1 MGFLA
6 TFIKGLTRNY
16 NESDGRCSIDQGP
29 VDRAS
34 LQLAALDCRDLCRRA
49 ITVCT
54 LFGEMKGRGW
64 AWNWNFIAIFQR
76 DNLWWEL
83 SGYLVMLRG
92 DAGEHIY
99 SVVTASQARV
109 CSNRDANCSSLMD
122 LEWTVSKNSKWLAS
136 SVAYVQ
142 SRGLLNFGKSECHRS
157 RLVTGSFIVAWICL
171 VRLFFFHWKLFFSM
185 GANDD
190 ASCLLLSVLNSWI
203 LVHFWVLVSW
213 LLGSIVVR

>member
-76 DNLWWEL
+76 DNFWWEL

-92 DAGEHIY
+92 DAGERIY

-157 RLVTGSFIVAWICL
+157 RLVTGSFIVAWVCL
-171 VRLFFFHWKLFFSM
+171 VRLFFSHWKLFFSM